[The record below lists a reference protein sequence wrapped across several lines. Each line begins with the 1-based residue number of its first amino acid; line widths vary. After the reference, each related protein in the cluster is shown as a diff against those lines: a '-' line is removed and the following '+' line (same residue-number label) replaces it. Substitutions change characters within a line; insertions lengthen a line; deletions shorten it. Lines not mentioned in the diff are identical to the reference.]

1 VDLTAQ
7 TYLRSEYFK
16 LSRRNTKIKLI
27 GKANNEF
34 YLAFTGQKDIQLAS
48 YDEELNFNWIKT
60 LPEQDKN
67 TLIEA
72 IKCFQ
77 DSVYVFHSVNDGL
90 IKRYYLNGL
99 SRDKGQGKEIFKQ
112 KLNRSVMS
120 QRFGLIVSR
129 DMNSLLCYIVDDAN
143 KTSFNI
149 KYLVFDKDL
158 EIVEENIIKV
168 PYGINDTRIKQV
180 VLDNNQQ
187 AYFLIHNRNIQKQD
201 QAYMKYKYM
210 LVYKGLNNVVLKDLG
225 VNNSFL
231 NSVNIK
237 HNPIN
242 NMLWIIGF
250 YSNVSGGKIEGI
262 YTEAFDISKGN
273 PASLFKKNTV
283 FSSKLFDRLI
293 LKDPEKEQDISHLEI
308 IKVVNR
314 NDGGLLVFGEENY
327 STIVNYTSP
336 NVYNVYSMNNIT
348 YYHYNNVL
356 VTAINTKGEIQWNN
370 ILRKKQMIE
379 SEQNFVSCFVYILND
394 EVKCYFNNDITRN
407 NTLMRSDISS
417 NGKINSISE
426 FKDLLYIE
434 QCVQTGRK
442 EWVGLINNNGNIR
455 LIKYMGE

>member
-1 VDLTAQ
+1 MK
-7 TYLRSEYFK
+7 SEYFK

-27 GKANNEF
+27 GKANNDF
-34 YLAFTGQKDIQLAS
+34 FLAFTGQKEIQLAS

-72 IKCFQ
+72 IQCFQ
-77 DSVYVFHSVNDGL
+77 DSVYLFHSINDGL

-99 SRDKGQGKEIFKQ
+99 SSDDGHGTEIFKQ
-112 KLNRSVMS
+112 KLSRSVMS
-120 QRFGLIVSR
+120 QRFGLVVSR

-149 KYLVFDKDL
+149 KYVVFNKDL
-158 EIVEENIIKV
+158 EVIKENSMKI
-168 PYGINDTRIKQV
+168 PYAINDTRIKQV
-180 VLDNNQQ
+180 ILDNDQQ

-201 QAYMKYKYM
+201 QAFMKYKYI
-210 LVYKGLNNVVLKDLG
+210 LAYKGLNDIVLKDLG
-225 VNNSFL
+225 VRNSFL
-231 NSVNIK
+231 SSVNIK

-242 NMLWIIGF
+242 KMLWVIGF

-262 YTEAFDISKGN
+262 HTEAFDISKRDS
-273 PASLFKKNTV
+273 ASRFKKNIV
-283 FSSKLFDRLI
+283 FSSDLFDRLT
-293 LKDPEKEQDISHLEI
+293 LKDPEKEQDVSHLEI
-308 IKVVNR
+308 IKIVNR
-314 NDGGLLVFGEENY
+314 SDGGVLVFGEENY

-348 YYHYNNVL
+348 YFHYNNVL
-356 VTAINTKGEIQWNN
+356 LTAINAKGEIQWNN

-379 SEQNFVSCFVYILND
+379 NEQNFVSCFVYILND

-407 NTLMRSDISS
+407 NTLMRSDVLS

-426 FKDLLYIE
+426 FKDLLYID
-434 QCVQTGRK
+434 QCVQTGRN
-442 EWVGLINNNGNIR
+442 EWVGLISNNGSIR
-455 LIKYMGE
+455 LIKYMGQ